1 MGPSRYHHLSVVFW
15 TVPRLARQPVMP
27 EAIKMR
33 ERAGR
38 YCPDSCAEALRRA
51 LKSCKSGK
59 AWRHTTICHCCGRG
73 RDLACFFCSSG
84 APCGTRE
91 SLRVISTA
99 RLSVSPRLHLP
110 PIDVVVFNDPQ
121 GDLILWLASRL
132 DAFSAYPYQTRLPG
146 GAPGGTTGRPEVC
159 PSRSSR
165 TSDRATQISD
175 AHNR

>member
-1 MGPSRYHHLSVVFW
+1 MRLQPVYSRITAFLY
-15 TVPRLARQPVMP
+15 PRAQIARQ
-27 EAIKMR
+27 
-33 ERAGR
+33 
-38 YCPDSCAEALRRA
+38 
-51 LKSCKSGK
+51 
-59 AWRHTTICHCCGRG
+59 
-73 RDLACFFCSSG
+73 
-84 APCGTRE
+84 E
-91 SLRVISTA
+91 SPRVISTA

-132 DAFSAYPYQTRLPG
+132 DALSAYPYQTRLPG